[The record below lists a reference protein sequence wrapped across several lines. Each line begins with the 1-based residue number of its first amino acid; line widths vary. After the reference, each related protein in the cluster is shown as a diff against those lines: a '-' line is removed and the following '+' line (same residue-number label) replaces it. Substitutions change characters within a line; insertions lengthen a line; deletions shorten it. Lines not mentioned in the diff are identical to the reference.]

1 MSMIIKSKLYFSYI
15 ITAITQNDMLFDA
28 TLRRVEASTDY
39 KTQSSLKT
47 IRIDDKYQ
55 DLFFTQFKDG
65 MPIMLSFDDNNK
77 VISVL
82 AIKDFTV

>member
-1 MSMIIKSKLYFSYI
+1 MPTIIKSKLYFSYI

-28 TLRRVEASTDY
+28 TLRRVETSTDY
-39 KTQSSLKT
+39 KTQPSLKT

-65 MPIMLSFDDNNK
+65 MPIMLSFDDNNN

-82 AIKDFTV
+82 CKN